1 MKYSSVGTTG
11 IEASR
16 MILGCMR
23 MASLST
29 QEAAKVLSATR
40 EHGINFYDHAD
51 IYGGG
56 QSEEV
61 FAAAAK
67 EIGLKRDDIFL
78 QSKVGIRKGFFDFSK
93 EHILTAVDGILER
106 LETDYLDFLLLHRP
120 DTLVEPEEVAAAF
133 EQLQQ
138 SGKVRHF
145 GVSNQNPMQIELL
158 QKFVPMKLQANQLQ
172 FGPAHT
178 PMIDAGFYVNTLSD
192 AAVSRDGSIL
202 DYSRLHDMTIQPWSP
217 FLVDLDKGL
226 FIKHADYQKLTATLT
241 RYAKAYDVTL
251 EAIVMAWILR
261 HPAKMQPIAGSMNPE
276 RISGMV
282 RGTEIELSREE
293 WYDIYLSAGNSL
305 P

>member
-1 MKYSSVGTTG
+1 MNFMSVGTTG

-16 MILGCMR
+16 LVLGCMR
-23 MASLST
+23 MSELSVA
-29 QEAAKVLSATR
+29 EAADVLRAAQAS
-40 EHGINFYDHAD
+40 GINFYDHAD

-56 QSEEV
+56 KSETV
-61 FAAAAK
+61 FAQAAK
-67 EIGLKRDDIFL
+67 AAGLKRDELFL

-93 EHILTAVDGILER
+93 EHIVSSVEGILDR

-133 EQLQQ
+133 EQLAQ
-138 SGKVRHF
+138 SGKVNYF

-158 QKFVPMKLQANQLQ
+158 QKYVPMKLQANQLQ

-178 PMIDAGFYVNTLSD
+178 PMVDAGFNVNMLD
-192 AAVSRDGSIL
+192 EAGLNRDGSIL
-202 DYSRLHDMTIQPWSP
+202 DYSRLKEMTIQPWSP
-217 FLVDLDKGL
+217 FQVDLSQGL
-226 FIKHADYQKLTATLT
+226 FIKHPAYQELTAKLQA
-241 RYAKAYDVTL
+241 YADERGVTL

-261 HPAKMQPIAGSMNPE
+261 HPAMMQPIVGSMNPE
-276 RISGMV
+276 RITKMCE
-282 RGTEIELSREE
+282 GTTVELSRQE

>member
-1 MKYSSVGTTG
+1 MKYASVGTTG

-29 QEAAKVLSATR
+29 QEAAKVLSATQ

-56 QSEEV
+56 QSEKV

-67 EIGLKRDDIFL
+67 VIDLKRDDIFL

-93 EHILTAVDGILER
+93 EHILNSVDGILDR

-120 DTLVEPEEVAAAF
+120 DTLVEPEEVAVAF

-158 QKFVPMKLQANQLQ
+158 QKFLPMKLQANQLQ

-178 PMIDAGFYVNTLSD
+178 PMIDAGFHVNMLSD
-192 AAVSRDGSIL
+192 AATSRDGSIL

-217 FLVDLDKGL
+217 FLVDLDQGL
-226 FIKHADYQKLTATLT
+226 FIKHPDYQELTATLT
-241 RYAKAYDVTL
+241 RYATTYDVTL

-261 HPAKMQPIAGSMNPE
+261 HPANMQPIAGSMNPE

>member
-1 MKYSSVGTTG
+1 MKYTSVGTTG

-16 MILGCMR
+16 LILGCMR
-23 MASLST
+23 MADLSSQEATKVLAAT
-29 QEAAKVLSATR
+29 QEQ
-40 EHGINFYDHAD
+40 GINFYDHAD

-56 QSEEV
+56 KSEKV
-61 FAAAAK
+61 FAQAAR
-67 EIGLKRDDIFL
+67 EVGLIRDDIFL

-133 EQLQQ
+133 EQLKD

-158 QKFVPMKLQANQLQ
+158 QKYVPMKLQANQLQ

-178 PMIDAGFYVNTLSD
+178 PMIDAGFHVNMLSD

-202 DYSRLHDMTIQPWSP
+202 DYSRLHEMTIQPWSP
-217 FLVDLDKGL
+217 FLVDLDQGL
-226 FIKHADYQKLTATLT
+226 FIKHPDYQELTATLT
-241 RYAKAYDVTL
+241 RYAQEYQVTL
-251 EAIVMAWILR
+251 EAMVIAWILR
-261 HPAKMQPIAGSMNPE
+261 HPANMQPIAGSMNPE

-282 RGTEIELSREE
+282 RGTEIELSRQE
-293 WYDIYLSAGNSL
+293 WYDIYVSAGNVL